1 MREYYARSDAYSS
14 LCGGAYT
21 VGVRIPNIGEIVLN
35 LGSVMYAD
43 GVYYISGHD
52 SERKNYTLQC
62 SHISIQDDLSA
73 HYGWVNIMGY
83 WIGSKFTACQCY
95 SSIS

>member
-1 MREYYARSDAYSS
+1 M
-14 LCGGAYT
+14 

-35 LGSVMYAD
+35 LGSVMYAE

-83 WIGSKFTACQCY
+83 WIGSKFTACPCY